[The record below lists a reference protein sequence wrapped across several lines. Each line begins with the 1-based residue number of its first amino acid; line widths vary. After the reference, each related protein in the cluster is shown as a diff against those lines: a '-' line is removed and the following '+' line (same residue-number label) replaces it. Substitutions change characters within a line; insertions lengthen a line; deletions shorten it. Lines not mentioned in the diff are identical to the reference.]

1 VQANEAIAT
10 AVIGGPARGASH
22 DFRFAGMRSMYS
34 VPVVQRLCI
43 RSGSDHRHFSCASE
57 HCRSLRRRKPQ
68 PVDLVAALRAKIA
81 DFLCPVLIVL
91 LMFGPVSAMGQEC
104 PTAQSGKRGFVVE
117 RGDQQKTEVFHDDG
131 GIVRT
136 ITRYNGKPVLET
148 TQYEGLFQL
157 DRLDN
162 GRRTKFEAQSELK
175 QLFPLKPG
183 QKASAAFLS
192 ESDGRTGQ
200 LRVDI
205 AVKREDALY
214 IGPCK
219 YAVLVIE
226 RSESRSTEPPK
237 FVDTD
242 YYSQQLKL
250 ILAKE
255 YRNTGAPAEMIKF
268 DRIYPLNR

>member
-1 VQANEAIAT
+1 M
-10 AVIGGPARGASH
+10 
-22 DFRFAGMRSMYS
+22 DF
-34 VPVVQRLCI
+34 VPIV
-43 RSGSDHRHFSCASE
+43 
-57 HCRSLRRRKPQ
+57 RSLRTRTGADHPSFCGDDNQSRRSLRLPQ
-68 PVDLVAALRAKIA
+68 PHRLPQAATLRRNIA
-81 DFLCPVLIVL
+81 DFLWPMLIVPL
-91 LMFGPVSAMGQEC
+91 IFGPVSAMGEEC
-104 PTAQSGKRGFVVE
+104 PTAQSVERGFVVE
-117 RGDQQKTEVFHDDG
+117 RGDQQKTEVFHGAGDV
-131 GIVRT
+131 VRT
-136 ITRYNGKPVLET
+136 ITRYNGTPVLET

-183 QKASAAFLS
+183 QNASAVFLW

-219 YAVLVIE
+219 YAVLKIE
-226 RSESRSTEPPK
+226 RSESRGADPPK

-242 YYSQQLKL
+242 YYSQELKL

-255 YRNTGAPAEMIKF
+255 YHYTNEPAQLIKF
-268 DRIYPLNR
+268 DRIYLLHR

>member
-1 VQANEAIAT
+1 MDLVAIFQSLRT
-10 AVIGGPARGASH
+10 
-22 DFRFAGMRSMYS
+22 
-34 VPVVQRLCI
+34 
-43 RSGSDHRHFSCASE
+43 RSGPDHPSFSCAGDRC
-57 HCRSLRRRKPQ
+57 CRSPRRPEPQ
-68 PVDLVAALRAKIA
+68 RLHQAAALRSKIA

-91 LMFGPVSAMGQEC
+91 LMVGPAFAIGQEC
-104 PTAQSGKRGFVVE
+104 PTAQSAERGFVVE
-117 RGDQQKTEVFHDDG
+117 RGDQQKTEVFHDEG

-136 ITRYNGKPVLET
+136 VTRYNGKPVLET

-162 GRRTKFEAQSELK
+162 GRRTRFEPQSELK
-175 QLFPLKPG
+175 QLFPLRPG
-183 QKASAAFLS
+183 QKASAAFLW

-226 RSESRSTEPPK
+226 RSESRSAEPPK

-242 YYSQQLKL
+242 YYSQELKL

-255 YRNTGAPAEMIKF
+255 YKYTDQPAQMIKF

>member
-1 VQANEAIAT
+1 MDLAS
-10 AVIGGPARGASH
+10 VI
-22 DFRFAGMRSMYS
+22 
-34 VPVVQRLCI
+34 QRL
-43 RSGSDHRHFSCASE
+43 RTPSGSDHPNFFCAGVQ
-57 HCRSLRRRKPQ
+57 CCGSLRRRQ
-68 PVDLVAALRAKIA
+68 PERLHQSAALRSKIA
-81 DFLCPVLIVL
+81 DFLCPMPIVL
-91 LMFGPVSAMGQEC
+91 LMFGPLSAMGQEC
-104 PTAQSGKRGFVVE
+104 PTAQSGQRGFVVE
-117 RGDQQKTEVFHDDG
+117 RGDQQKTEVFHDEG

-136 ITRYNGKPVLET
+136 ITRYGGQPVLET

-162 GRRTKFEAQSELK
+162 GRRTRFQAKSELK
-175 QLFPLKPG
+175 QLFPLEPG
-183 QKASAAFLS
+183 QKVSAAFLW

-219 YAVLVIE
+219 YAVLIIE

-242 YYSQQLKL
+242 YYSQELKL

-255 YRNTGAPAEMIKF
+255 YRYTDAPAQLIKF
-268 DRIYPLNR
+268 DRIYSLNR

>member
-1 VQANEAIAT
+1 MDSAPIVQNFYTRA
-10 AVIGGPARGASH
+10 
-22 DFRFAGMRSMYS
+22 D
-34 VPVVQRLCI
+34 
-43 RSGSDHRHFSCASE
+43 SDHPSFSRAVDQR
-57 HCRSLRRRKPQ
+57 CRSLRSPEPHRLHRTATLPPKTAHFLSLM
-68 PVDLVAALRAKIA
+68 LV
-81 DFLCPVLIVL
+81 VLSML
-91 LMFGPVSAMGQEC
+91 GPASAQEC
-104 PTAQSGKRGFVVE
+104 PAAQSAKRGFVVE
-117 RGDQQKTEVFHDDG
+117 RGDQQKTEVFHEEG

-136 ITRYNGKPVLET
+136 ITRYNGIPVLET

-162 GRRTKFEAQSELK
+162 GRRTRYEAQLELK

-183 QKASAAFLS
+183 RNASAIFVW

-200 LRVDI
+200 MRVDI

-219 YAVLVIE
+219 YAVLKIE

-242 YYSQQLKL
+242 YYSQELKL

-255 YRNTGAPAEMIKF
+255 YLNTNGSTQMIKF

>member
-1 VQANEAIAT
+1 MDLVPIVQSLRT
-10 AVIGGPARGASH
+10 
-22 DFRFAGMRSMYS
+22 
-34 VPVVQRLCI
+34 
-43 RSGSDHRHFSCASE
+43 RSGSDHSNFFCAGDQC
-57 HCRSLRRRKPQ
+57 CRPPGRRGPQ
-68 PVDLVAALRAKIA
+68 RLHQSAALRARIA
-81 DFLCPVLIVL
+81 DFLCPTPIVL
-91 LMFGPVSAMGQEC
+91 LIFGPVSAMGQEC
-104 PTAQSGKRGFVVE
+104 PTAQSGKRGFIVE
-117 RGDQQKTEVFHDDG
+117 RGDQQKTEVFHDEG

-136 ITRYNGKPVLET
+136 ITRYSGTPVLET

-162 GRRTKFEAQSELK
+162 GRRTRFEAKSELK

-183 QKASAAFLS
+183 QKASAAFLW
-192 ESDGRTGQ
+192 ESDGRTGE
-200 LRVDI
+200 LKVDI
-205 AVKREDALY
+205 AVKREDTLY

-219 YAVLVIE
+219 YAVLIIE

-242 YYSQQLKL
+242 YYSQELKL

-255 YRNTGAPAEMIKF
+255 YRYTDVPTQLIKF